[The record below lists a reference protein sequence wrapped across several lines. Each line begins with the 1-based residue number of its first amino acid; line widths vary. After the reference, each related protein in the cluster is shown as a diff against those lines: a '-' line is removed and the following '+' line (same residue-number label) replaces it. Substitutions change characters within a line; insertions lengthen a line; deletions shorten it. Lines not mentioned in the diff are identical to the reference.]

1 MSENGLA
8 LLTQDDRLRRSLER
22 RADALDHVTMQ
33 CASTLETFESMA
45 RSPSTT
51 AILLD
56 AKGLGAAL
64 WPTIDT
70 LVKTAQKREIPILL
84 LEDGDMKVD
93 QPRALEA
100 GISEIVA
107 RTVRLPVLLK
117 TLARFHRFEL
127 YFWGVRGTLPVS
139 GRHTLKYGGSTS
151 SISLR
156 MGSDRHFI
164 FDAGT
169 GLRNLSRYLMRK
181 ESGHFNGRLFITHPH
196 WDHLNCIPFFEPLYN
211 PKNQIHL
218 MGPAHEGI
226 SFQKLLEGQMNGVYF
241 PIKPDQFQ
249 AEVTYVDTEA
259 GSFRYDG
266 IKVEAFRLDHPGCCR
281 GYRIEHAGAS
291 IAYITDNELRAEDR
305 SLASW
310 GALVEFLKDVD
321 FLIHDASYFDDEYEA
336 RIHWGHSSVGQV
348 VELALAASVK
358 QLFLF
363 HHDPEHSDTDI
374 DAKWVEAERHVAQ
387 NKGQLIC
394 HNAREGEIW
403 DLVAGRRKGSV
414 R

>member
-22 RADALDHVTMQ
+22 RADALDHVTIQ
-33 CASTLETFESMA
+33 CASTLEPFESVA

-51 AILLD
+51 SILLD

-107 RTVRLPVLLK
+107 RTARLPVLLK
-117 TLARFHRFEL
+117 TLERFHRFEL

-139 GRHTLKYGGSTS
+139 GRNTLKYGGSTS

-196 WDHLNCIPFFEPLYN
+196 WDHLNCIAKIFTATFASDHSRINLTGGDICRAV
-211 PKNQIHL
+211 KI
-218 MGPAHEGI
+218 
-226 SFQKLLEGQMNGVYF
+226 GVEKAF
-241 PIKPDQFQ
+241 IVSD
-249 AEVTYVDTEA
+249 
-259 GSFRYDG
+259 
-266 IKVEAFRLDHPGCCR
+266 IKVCLGSVI
-281 GYRIEHAGAS
+281 GYKNL
-291 IAYITDNELRAEDR
+291 T
-305 SLASW
+305 
-310 GALVEFLKDVD
+310 VLK
-321 FLIHDASYFDDEYEA
+321 
-336 RIHWGHSSVGQV
+336 RIHGPGINVDIRI
-348 VELALAASVK
+348 
-358 QLFLF
+358 QLL
-363 HHDPEHSDTDI
+363 H
-374 DAKWVEAERHVAQ
+374 
-387 NKGQLIC
+387 C
-394 HNAREGEIW
+394 HF
-403 DLVAGRRKGSV
+403 
-414 R
+414 